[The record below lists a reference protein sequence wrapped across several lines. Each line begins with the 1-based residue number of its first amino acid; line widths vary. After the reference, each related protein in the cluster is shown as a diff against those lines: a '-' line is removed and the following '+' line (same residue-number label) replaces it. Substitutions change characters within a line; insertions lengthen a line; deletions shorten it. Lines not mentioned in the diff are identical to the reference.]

1 MPNPNMFG
9 PASMVLSQTISSFQS
24 MLPSISEVRKAS
36 PDDPDMA
43 GDVRLGEIAAS
54 ALAIGV
60 GAIASSLLGD
70 PLPVLIASF
79 VAFALIVIYE
89 QALRRNRPMDPKPRV
104 LKVVQENGNVSV
116 A

>member
-24 MLPSISEVRKAS
+24 MLPTISSVRKAS

-54 ALAIGV
+54 ALSIGV

-70 PLPVLIASF
+70 PLPVLISSF
-79 VAFALIVIYE
+79 IALTLIIIYE
-89 QALRRNRPMDPKPRV
+89 QALRRNRPMDPKPQT
-104 LKVVQENGNVSV
+104 LKVVQDNGNVTM

>member
-24 MLPSISEVRKAS
+24 MLPTISSVRKAS

-54 ALAIGV
+54 ALSIGV

-70 PLPVLIASF
+70 PVLISSF
-79 VAFALIVIYE
+79 IALTLIIIYE
-89 QALRRNRPMDPKPRV
+89 QALRRNRPMDPKPQT
-104 LKVVQENGNVSV
+104 LKVVQDNGNVTV

>member
-9 PASMVLSQTISSFQS
+9 PASMVLGQTISSFTTF
-24 MLPSISEVRKAS
+24 LPPLAEVRKAG
-36 PDDPDMA
+36 PDDADIA

-54 ALAIGV
+54 AVAIGV

-70 PLPVLIASF
+70 PTPTLIAAL
-79 VAFALIVIYE
+79 VAFALILVYE
-89 QALRRNRPMDPKPRV
+89 TALRGNRPMDPKPRV
-104 LKVVQENGNVSV
+104 IHADTTVGDED